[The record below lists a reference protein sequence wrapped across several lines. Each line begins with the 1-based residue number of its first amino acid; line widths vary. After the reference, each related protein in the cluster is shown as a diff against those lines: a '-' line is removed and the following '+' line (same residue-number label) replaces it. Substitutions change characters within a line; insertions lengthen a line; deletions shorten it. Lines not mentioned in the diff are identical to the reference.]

1 MPGLKHLFLSLAV
14 AAGMA
19 PSASWSI
26 TEAEAARFLTQA
38 TFGPTPSEV
47 KHLQAIG
54 YEAWIDEQF
63 AIPLPA
69 LGHQA
74 YWDQRNAALIS
85 QKNQASTDEV
95 TASFWRL
102 ALTSQDQLRQRI
114 AFALSEIFVVSLA
127 DNCGDIKG
135 ARGVAN
141 FLDMLG
147 EMAFSQYRQ
156 LIEKVSLHPNMGCYL
171 SHLRNQKEDLAS
183 GRIPDENYARELMQ
197 LFSIGLY
204 ELNIDGTAKLDS
216 AHQPVETY
224 NADDV
229 SGLAKVLTGF
239 SWACPMPRNS
249 GCFLNGLNATT
260 GESFQ
265 DRMVMPMMAYPQY
278 HSTSSKRFLGTEIEA
293 QWIADPEGEL
303 SIALDVISKHA
314 NVGPF
319 ISKQLIQRLVTSNPS
334 PAYIKRVAI
343 VFNQSSG
350 DFKAT
355 IKAILLDVEA
365 RDINTTATS
374 TTFGKVREPIL
385 RMTALLRAFNA
396 QSVTGYFLMRPTF
409 EPGFGLA
416 QSPMRS
422 PSVFNFFRPGYVAP
436 GSKMAEAGMVNPEMQ
451 LVNDVTAAGYVTYM
465 RHTLE
470 FGTGWNG
477 FDRATGAIDIQFP
490 FNLQDN
496 HPLLAM
502 ADQPEQLLDLIDR
515 RLMYGHMPMTLK
527 NLIAE
532 AISAFDVRPIDT
544 GAQAS
549 DLTRKRRQ
557 RLRTALLLT
566 VSSPEF
572 LVQK

>member
-1 MPGLKHLFLSLAV
+1 MPGLKRLLLSLAV

-156 LIEKVSLHPNMGCYL
+156 LIEKVTLHPNMGCYL
-171 SHLRNQKEDLAS
+171 SHLHNQKEDLAS
-183 GRIPDENYARELMQ
+183 GRIPDENYAREVMQ

-204 ELNIDGTAKLDS
+204 ELNMDGTTKLD
-216 AHQPVETY
+216 ADHQPIETY
-224 NADDV
+224 NANDV

-239 SWACPMPRNS
+239 SWACPMPRNR
-249 GCFLNGLNATT
+249 GCFLNGLNAST
-260 GESFQ
+260 GESYQ

-278 HSTSSKRFLGTEIEA
+278 HSTSNKRFLGMEIA
-293 QWIADPEGEL
+293 DQWIADPDGDL
-303 SIALDVISKHA
+303 SGALDVISKHA
-314 NVGPF
+314 NVAPF
-319 ISKQLIQRLVTSNPS
+319 ISKQLIQRLVTANPS
-334 PAYIKRVAI
+334 PAYIKRIATA
-343 VFNQSSG
+343 FNKSNG
-350 DFKAT
+350 DFKVV
-355 IKAILLDVEA
+355 IKAILLDEEA
-365 RDINTTATS
+365 HDINAMQTS
-374 TTFGKVREPIL
+374 TIFGKIREPIL
-385 RMTALLRAFNA
+385 RMTALLRAFDA

-409 EPGFGLA
+409 ESGFGLA

-422 PSVFNFFRPGYVAP
+422 PTVFNFFRPGYMAA
-436 GSKMAEAGMVNPEMQ
+436 GSKLAEAGLVNPEMQ

-477 FDRATGAIDIQFP
+477 FDLKTGPIDIQFP
-490 FNLQDN
+490 FNLQDD
-496 HPLLAM
+496 HPLLAL
-502 ADQPEQLLDLIDR
+502 ADQPTQLLDLIDK
-515 RLMYGHMPMTLK
+515 RLMYGQMSIALK
-527 NLIAE
+527 DLITE
-532 AISAFDVRPIDT
+532 AVTSFSVRPVNT
-544 GAQAS
+544 ETSNS
-549 DLTRKRRQ
+549 DLVKKRRQ